1 MTGTL
6 TSKGQV
12 TVPVE
17 IRRFLNVGPG
27 DKLLFARTGNRVEIV
42 PATTSVKELKGMLPR
57 PAKRLTLTQMKKAV
71 ARGAGA

>member
-27 DKLLFARTGNRVEIV
+27 DKLLFARTGDRVEIV
-42 PATTSVKELKGMLPR
+42 PATTSVKQLKAVLPK
-57 PAKRLTLTQMKKAV
+57 PARRLTLEQMAKAI
-71 ARGAGA
+71 ARGAQA

>member
-17 IRRFLNVGPG
+17 IRRFLKVGPG
-27 DKLLFARTGNRVEIV
+27 DKLLFTRTGSRVEIL
-42 PATTSVKELKGMLPR
+42 PATASVKELKAFLPK
-57 PAKRLTLTQMKKAV
+57 PAKRLTLKQMEKAV
-71 ARGAGA
+71 ARGAQA

>member
-42 PATTSVKELKGMLPR
+42 PATSSVQQLKNLLPKPVR
-57 PAKRLTLTQMKKAV
+57 RLTLEQMAKAV
-71 ARGAGA
+71 ARGAQA

>member
-17 IRRFLNVGPG
+17 IRRFLKIGPG
-27 DKLLFARTGNRVEIV
+27 DKVLFTRTGSRVEILPV
-42 PATTSVKELKGMLPR
+42 TSSVKELKACLPT
-57 PAKRLTLTQMKKAV
+57 PGKRLTLKQMENAI
-71 ARGAGA
+71 ARGAQA